1 MKWVLLILAILFEV
15 AGTTM
20 MKLSE
25 GFTKPLYSIGIF
37 ISYIGSLTFLT
48 LTLKFF
54 EISIV
59 YAVWSGVGIA
69 VISIIGLI
77 YFDEKIDM
85 IKTISLIL
93 VILGVIGLNLTSK
106 H

>member
-1 MKWVLLILAILFEV
+1 MKLIFLTMAILFEV

-25 GFTKPLYSIGIF
+25 GFTKPLYSVALF
-37 ISYIGSLTFLT
+37 LSYIGSLVFLT

-54 EISIV
+54 EISVV

-77 YFDEKIDM
+77 YFGEKMDFV
-85 IKTISLIL
+85 KSISLIL
-93 VILGVIGLNLTSK
+93 VILGVIGLNITMK

>member
-25 GFTKPLYSIGIF
+25 GFTKPLYSIAIF
-37 ISYIGSLTFLT
+37 IFYLGSLTFLT

-54 EISIV
+54 EISVV
-59 YAVWSGVGIA
+59 YAVWSGIGIA
-69 VISIIGLI
+69 VLSIIGLI
-77 YFDEKIDM
+77 YFGEKMDIV
-85 IKTISLIL
+85 KFISLIL
-93 VILGVIGLNLTSK
+93 VIIGVVGLNLTSK